1 MGIKSKTLKS
11 FVVVIVVVQY
21 GNKYLLLKR
30 TSKRRF
36 FPDKWQTV
44 SGFIKEYESVEEAA
58 HREMKEETGLKGEII
73 KFGKIFITLTDKE
86 RWINILI
93 LVKTKSNKV
102 QIDPKE
108 HTQYIW
114 IKEKKDLDNLELVK
128 GVDKDFKYLDIFKHF
143 FK

>member
-1 MGIKSKTLKS
+1 LGIKSKTLKS

-128 GVDKDFKYLDIFKHF
+128 GVDKDFKYLDIF
-143 FK
+143 

>member
-11 FVVVIVVVQY
+11 FVVVIVVVHY

-44 SGFIKEYESVEEAA
+44 SGFIKEHEIVEEAA

-128 GVDKDFKYLDIFKHF
+128 GVDKDFKYLDIIQTLL
-143 FK
+143 

>member
-1 MGIKSKTLKS
+1 LGIKSKTLKS

-128 GVDKDFKYLDIFKHF
+128 GVDKDFKYLDII
-143 FK
+143 

>member
-128 GVDKDFKYLDIFKHF
+128 GVDKDFKYLDIF
-143 FK
+143 

>member
-1 MGIKSKTLKS
+1 LGIKSKTLKS